1 MKPIAKQAKM
11 QDANDQSYEELFALI
26 SSMNEKLKKLDKLDI
41 IENRL
46 NTIDNE
52 ISELKYSLTYQQET
66 ATEIQKEQKEQS
78 NKIAQLESTVAKI
91 EEEKDRLSREIVD
104 IRAHSMRNNLMFYYI
119 PEQQN
124 EPPENCVAKVY
135 NILENNLQIESATS
149 TIPIERAHRIG
160 KPRPGNSKPRPIV
173 AKFLKFP
180 DKESI
185 KSSSKKLKGTDLGI
199 SDQFPKE
206 IVEKRKVIYPI
217 LKKAKDDAH
226 KVKLIKDN

>member
-1 MKPIAKQAKM
+1 
-11 QDANDQSYEELFALI
+11 
-26 SSMNEKLKKLDKLDI
+26 
-41 IENRL
+41 
-46 NTIDNE
+46 
-52 ISELKYSLTYQQET
+52 
-66 ATEIQKEQKEQS
+66 
-78 NKIAQLESTVAKI
+78 VAKI
-91 EEEKDRLSREIVD
+91 EEEKDRLNHEIVD
-104 IRAHSMRNNLMFYYI
+104 IRAHSMCNNLMFYNI

-124 EPPENCVAKVY
+124 ETPENCIAKVY

-149 TIPIERAHRIG
+149 TILIERAHRIG

-206 IVEKRKVIYPI
+206 IVEKIKVLYPI
-217 LKKAKDDAH
+217 LKKAKDDGH
-226 KVKLIKDN
+226 KVKLTKDQLYINGQLYYAS